1 MAENSVAPVARGG
14 TFFEGGTAD
23 AAGGLHL
30 EGTVH
35 AFPNTDPDDVVKRRN
50 GGNVVCILVRN
61 THTAAVTPGQCV
73 TWTAA
78 KFGTET
84 GAPIAALAGAV
95 AGIVDDHLPAAGA
108 AVNDLYWLIV
118 RGQAKVT
125 ITAAIASGDIS
136 EPLFGSATTGQVNTK
151 ATPAGYDF
159 TNVVGRA
166 LAASGAAA
174 SVVINVDVENSP
186 A

>member
-14 TFFEGGTAD
+14 TFFEGGTPD

-61 THTAAVTPGQCV
+61 THTAAVTPGQVV
-73 TWTAA
+73 TWTAG

-84 GAPIAALAGAV
+84 GAPVAALAGPV
-95 AGIVDDHLPAAGA
+95 AGIVDDHLPAAGV

-125 ITAAIASGDIS
+125 ITSAIAGGDIS
-136 EPLFGSATTGQVNTK
+136 EPLFGSATAGQVNVK

-166 LAASGAAA
+166 LAASDAGTAN
-174 SVVINVDVENSP
+174 VINVDVENSP